1 MTTQMKKRVLLS
13 MLVLSQIALCGCAA
27 VAGGVAGAALEK
39 HHIDKQKDK
48 DNK

>member
-1 MTTQMKKRVLLS
+1 MKKRVLLS
-13 MLVLSQIALCGCAA
+13 MLVLSQVALSGCGV

>member
-1 MTTQMKKRVLLS
+1 MNTYMKRLVVLS

-39 HHIDKQKDK
+39 HHIDK
-48 DNK
+48 NN

>member
-1 MTTQMKKRVLLS
+1 MNTQTKKLLVLS

-39 HHIDKQKDK
+39 HHIDKEKDK
-48 DNK
+48 N

>member
-1 MTTQMKKRVLLS
+1 MTTYMKKRILLS
-13 MLVLSQIALCGCAA
+13 MLVLSQIALCGCGV

>member
-1 MTTQMKKRVLLS
+1 MNTYTKKLVLLS
-13 MLVLSQIALCGCAA
+13 MIVLSQIAICGCAV

-39 HHIDKQKDK
+39 HHIDKEKDK

>member
-1 MTTQMKKRVLLS
+1 MNAHMKKLVVLS

-39 HHIDKQKDK
+39 HHIDKEKDRH
-48 DNK
+48 

>member
-1 MTTQMKKRVLLS
+1 MNTYMKRLVVLS

-39 HHIDKQKDK
+39 HHIDKEK
-48 DNK
+48 DNN

>member
-1 MTTQMKKRVLLS
+1 MSTYTKKLVVVS

-39 HHIDKQKDK
+39 HHIDREKHR
-48 DNK
+48 N

>member
-1 MTTQMKKRVLLS
+1 MSTYMKRLVVLS

-39 HHIDKQKDK
+39 HHIDREKDR
-48 DNK
+48 N

>member
-1 MTTQMKKRVLLS
+1 MNTPMKRLVVLS

-39 HHIDKQKDK
+39 HHIDKEKDR
-48 DNK
+48 N